1 MQPQEIQALVH
12 YHAWANDRLM
22 RRAVHLS
29 AEQLQTPCWLS
40 QKTVVATLVHMLDVQ
55 WSWRQVCETSRLPS
69 TYITASDFATMKQFR
84 RAWQADD
91 QALVTYTMTLN
102 EEQPGQPITYSWP
115 QARPRTKP
123 LWHIL
128 LHIINHG
135 THHRAEV
142 GQYLATIDRS
152 PGDMDLLKYLAT
164 RTS

>member
-1 MQPQEIQALVH
+1 MQPQEIQALAH
-12 YHAWANDRLM
+12 YHTWANDRLM

-29 AEQLQTPCWLS
+29 TEQLQTPSWLS

-69 TYITASDFATMKQFR
+69 TYISTSDFATMKQFR

-91 QALVTYTMTLN
+91 QALVSYTTTLS
-102 EEQPGQPITYSWP
+102 EEQLGQPITYSWP

-152 PGDMDLLKYLAT
+152 PGDMDLLNYLAT